1 MRGRQPYTLVVVTTH
16 DGRPRVRRVTRVVRD
31 VDPWSVAKVG
41 LAFHLVAYLVALVSL
56 VLLWNVADATGTLGN
71 VERFMESFGWETFSF
86 DGGRMFANAWVF
98 GLLLVV
104 LLTGLWVI
112 GAVVFN
118 LISEIV
124 GGVRVSVLEEEVV
137 ATLRDTV
144 ADAGDAPV
152 VAPSEPR

>member
-1 MRGRQPYTLVVVTTH
+1 M
-16 DGRPRVRRVTRVVRD
+16 VRD

-41 LAFHLVAYLVALVSL
+41 LAFHLVTYVVVLVAL

-86 DGGRMFANAWVF
+86 DGGRMFANAWVL

-118 LISEIV
+118 LISELV

-137 ATLRDTV
+137 ATLRDTIAGA
-144 ADAGDAPV
+144 ADSPDAPV
-152 VAPSEPR
+152 GGTAEPR

>member
-1 MRGRQPYTLVVVTTH
+1 VYGLRGGRPYTLVVT
-16 DGRPRVRRVTRVVRD
+16 DEARPRVRRVTRVVRD

-41 LAFHLVAYLVALVSL
+41 LAFHLVVYVVVLVSL

-86 DGGRMFANAWVF
+86 DGGRLFANAWVL
-98 GLLLVV
+98 GLLAVV

-118 LISEIV
+118 LIAELV

-137 ATLRDTV
+137 ATLRDVTV
-144 ADAGDAPV
+144 GEGPD
-152 VAPSEPR
+152 PR